1 MKKTIIVASSLLVL
15 VLVIGGVAMVSA
27 GPPWQGGCGWGH
39 GGPSMGRHMGFHGED
54 AADFIMWRM
63 DRMADG
69 LDLTSEQQEKFDL
82 WKSEAASH
90 LSNAM
95 EERRQFM
102 TQCMTELEKP
112 EPDVPSIDIRIP

>member
-15 VLVIGGVAMVSA
+15 VLVIGGVAFVSA
-27 GPPWQGGCGWGH
+27 GPSWQGGCGWGH
-39 GGPSMGRHMGFHGED
+39 GRSAMGRHMGFDGED

-69 LDLTSEQQEKFDL
+69 LDLTPDQQEKFDL

-90 LSNAM
+90 LSNTM
-95 EERRQFM
+95 EDRKQFYDPM
-102 TQCMTELEKP
+102 H
-112 EPDVPSIDIRIP
+112 D